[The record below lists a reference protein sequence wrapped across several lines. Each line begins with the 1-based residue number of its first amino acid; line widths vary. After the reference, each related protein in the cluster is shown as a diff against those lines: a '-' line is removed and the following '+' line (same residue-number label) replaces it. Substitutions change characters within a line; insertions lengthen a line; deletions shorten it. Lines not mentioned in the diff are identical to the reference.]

1 VLCQSSAVTFDALPD
16 IAAWV
21 HEDARTGFEVTW
33 FARRPDGYRLRGCTT
48 ALEDGDAWT
57 VSYDLEADDAWCTR
71 SARITGRTA
80 TQDLTRILTSD
91 GAGRWTVDGRHQPA
105 LDGCLDV
112 DLESSAMT
120 NALPVHRFDL
130 LPASGTSA
138 PVAAPAAYIRAL
150 DLSVGRLEQTYRL
163 LGPDVSGRRFA
174 YEAPAFAFTSVLEY
188 DAAGLPLRYPGIARR
203 VR

>member
-1 VLCQSSAVTFDALPD
+1 VTFHALPD
-16 IAAWV
+16 IAAWA
-21 HEDARTGFEVTW
+21 HDDARTGFEVTW

-48 ALEDGDAWT
+48 ALEDGAVWT
-57 VSYDLEADDAWCTR
+57 VSYDLEVDDTWCTR

-80 TQDLTRILTSD
+80 TQDLTRILTGD
-91 GAGRWTVDGRHQPA
+91 GTGRWTVDGHHEPA

-130 LPASGTSA
+130 VLAAGESA
-138 PVAAPAAYIRAL
+138 PVHAPAAYVRAL
-150 DLSVGRLEQTYRL
+150 DLSIGRLEQTYL
-163 LGPDVSGRRFA
+163 PLGPTGSGRRFA
-174 YEAPAFAFTSVLEY
+174 YEAPAFAFACVLEY